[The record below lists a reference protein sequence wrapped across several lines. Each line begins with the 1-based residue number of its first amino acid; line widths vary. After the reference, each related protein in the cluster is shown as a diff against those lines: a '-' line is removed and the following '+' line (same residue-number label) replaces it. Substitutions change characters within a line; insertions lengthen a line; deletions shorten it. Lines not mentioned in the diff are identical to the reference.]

1 MDASRVKSSHLVDD
15 RIQGLLRRI
24 GVTVM
29 FPGLVTS
36 LAATLT
42 APDEK
47 SNPSSMLVSRV
58 LASDRREPVG

>member
-1 MDASRVKSSHLVDD
+1 
-15 RIQGLLRRI
+15 
-24 GVTVM
+24 M